1 MNAEN
6 FIPFIHKP
14 LSKEKSLENSIAFM
28 AMMEKRRSVRFFSNE
43 NVNKVII
50 QNIIMTAS
58 TAPSGAHKQPWSF
71 VAIKNNDLKKK
82 IRVAAEKEE
91 YLNYNGRMS
100 QEWIEDLKPFQT
112 NWEKEFLT
120 AAPWLIAMFK
130 KPYDLISGKKR
141 KNYYVNESA
150 GIAAGFLIAAIH
162 HAGLVTL
169 THTPSPM
176 GFLEKILAR
185 TKNERAFLLLPV
197 GLPSADCTV
206 PNLNRKEEDEV
217 ITWKE

>member
-100 QEWIEDLKPFQT
+100 QEWIEDL
-112 NWEKEFLT
+112 
-120 AAPWLIAMFK
+120 
-130 KPYDLISGKKR
+130 
-141 KNYYVNESA
+141 
-150 GIAAGFLIAAIH
+150 
-162 HAGLVTL
+162 
-169 THTPSPM
+169 
-176 GFLEKILAR
+176 
-185 TKNERAFLLLPV
+185 
-197 GLPSADCTV
+197 
-206 PNLNRKEEDEV
+206 
-217 ITWKE
+217 

>member
-1 MNAEN
+1 MSADN
-6 FIPFIHKP
+6 FIPFVYKP
-14 LSKEKSLENSIAFM
+14 LSKEKSLEKSNAFM
-28 AMMEKRRSVRFFSNE
+28 ALMEKRRSVRFFSNE

-71 VAIKNNDLKKK
+71 VAIQNNDLKKK

-100 QEWIEDLKPFQT
+100 QEWIKDLKPFQT

-130 KPYDLISGKKR
+130 KPYDLLSGTRR

-176 GFLEKILAR
+176 GFLEKILDR
-185 TKNERAFLLLPV
+185 PKNERAFLLLPV
-197 GLPSADCTV
+197 GYPSADCTV